1 MKEKLHFIEGEN
13 QQLEQQLQ
21 QLEAALAGSRDELA
35 GLKATRD
42 KMRQQGRQLKENSV
56 YVSNP
61 MLLQD
66 MQVMRGAACNQL
78 VVCRICQL
86 SWPSLVRSLQHW
98 TSAVFTAAL

>member
-13 QQLEQQLQ
+13 QQLSQQLQ
-21 QLEAALAGSRDELA
+21 ELEAALAGSRDELA
-35 GLKATRD
+35 GLQATRD

-66 MQVMRGAACNQL
+66 MQVRRLWRHA
-78 VVCRICQL
+78 VVTT
-86 SWPSLVRSLQHW
+86 WLQH
-98 TSAVFTAAL
+98 VCVV

>member
-1 MKEKLHFIEGEN
+1 MKEKLHFIEGDN
-13 QQLEQQLQ
+13 QQLDQQLQ
-21 QLEAALAGSRDELA
+21 ELEAALAGSRDELA

-66 MQVMRGAACNQL
+66 MQVSCQVHMVCVWELPL
-78 VVCRICQL
+78 VVSWICCMQHDAVNRHASTQL
-86 SWPSLVRSLQHW
+86 
-98 TSAVFTAAL
+98 

>member
-35 GLKATRD
+35 GLKVTRD

-66 MQVMRGAACNQL
+66 MQVMHGA
-78 VVCRICQL
+78 VWL
-86 SWPSLVRSLQHW
+86 SAGID
-98 TSAVFTAAL
+98 TGC

>member
-1 MKEKLHFIEGEN
+1 MPDAMQILTHMKEKLHFIEGEN
-13 QQLEQQLQ
+13 QQLSQQLAE
-21 QLEAALAGSRDELA
+21 LEAALAGSRDELA

-66 MQVMRGAACNQL
+66 MQVRGSVGS
-78 VVCRICQL
+78 VVVTNVVIKE
-86 SWPSLVRSLQHW
+86 W
-98 TSAVFTAAL
+98 TCL